1 MRVADADQI
10 GADARPNW
18 SPHPSNRLNPSRG
31 SLNREDTLIIDPVI
45 LNLAVALGIGL
56 LIGAERERRKGEGPS
71 RSPAGIRTF
80 TVTSLAGAVSIIV
93 GGEVLLAVTTAGF
106 TILTA
111 VAYWRGHDEDPGL
124 TTEIALILTV
134 LLGGLS
140 IQQPALAAGLAVTV
154 AVLLAVRSWLHRFVR
169 SVLTEDELN
178 DALIFAGTTLVVLP
192 LVPDRPMGPY
202 GAINPHSIWILVILV
217 MAISAA
223 GYIAVRLLGAKFGLP
238 IAGLASGFIS
248 STATI
253 GAMGARAAKTPDVL
267 AAAVAGAVLSTIAT
281 IVQMALVLAAT
292 SMTTLRALSVPLICA
307 GLAAVVYGA
316 VFTVRALQR
325 KTQSE
330 AQSGRAFSLSTAL
343 VFALTLSSI
352 LVASAALR
360 EWFGETGVIV
370 AAALAGFVDTHSA
383 AISVASL
390 VASGKMNAADAVFPI
405 LAGLSTNTISKMLL
419 AGTSGGRSFA
429 LRVIPGL
436 IVVALAAWAGTLALL
451 ISGWS

>member
-1 MRVADADQI
+1 M
-10 GADARPNW
+10 P
-18 SPHPSNRLNPSRG
+18 PSREG
-31 SLNREDTLIIDPVI
+31 ILIIDPVI

-80 TVTSLAGAVSIIV
+80 AVTSLAGAVSFIA
-93 GGEVLLAVTTAGF
+93 GGEVLFAVATAGV
-106 TILTA
+106 IVLTT
-111 VAYWRGHDEDPGL
+111 VAYWRGHEDDPGL
-124 TTEIALILTV
+124 TTEIALIVTA

-140 IQQPALAAGLAVTV
+140 MQQPALAGGLAVTV
-154 AVLLAVRSWLHRFVR
+154 AVLLAARTPLHSFVR
-169 SVLTEDELN
+169 TVLTEDELK
-178 DALIFAGTTLVVLP
+178 DALIFAGSTLVVLP

-202 GAINPHSIWILVILV
+202 GALNPHSIWILVILV

-223 GYIAVRLLGAKFGLP
+223 GYITVRTFGARFGLP

-253 GAMGARAAKTPDVL
+253 GAMGARVAKAPDVL
-267 AAAVAGAVLSTIAT
+267 AAGVAGAVLSTIAT

-292 SMTTLRALSVPLICA
+292 SMTTLQTLSIPLICA
-307 GLAAVVYGA
+307 GSAAVVYGI
-316 VFTVRALQR
+316 VFAIRALRQ
-325 KTQSE
+325 KTEGE

-352 LVASAALR
+352 LIASAALR
-360 EWFGETGVIV
+360 EWFGETGIIV

-390 VASGKMNAADAVFPI
+390 VASGKMNVADAVVPI
-405 LAGLSTNTISKMLL
+405 LAGLSTNTISKMFL

-436 IVVALAAWAGTLALL
+436 IVVALAAWAGALSIL
-451 ISGWS
+451 ISG